1 MTFIDTNNKQIDVW
15 FVDSGCSNNMTNTKS
30 LFHMLDDKQKK
41 QVQLINAKDMQV

>member
-1 MTFIDTNNKQIDVW
+1 MTCIDRDHKQINVW

-41 QVQLINAKDMQV
+41 